1 RAGRGRQPLQ
11 GASPA
16 AFDRTEVHGSP
27 LLGNGATGATA
38 DLTTIHFAERH
49 DFSGRAGEESLV
61 SHVNL
66 ITGNPLLNNLQAHF
80 FSQRKDRTTGDT
92 VQARGQLRSIEYA
105 VTDDENVFATAFRH
119 VTFRIQQQGF
129 FTAAAQRFVQ
139 GQHGVDIVPA
149 GLGLGHA
156 DVHVMAGVG
165 RNSYLDP
172 FFL

>member
-38 DLTTIHFAERH
+38 DLTTIHFADRH

-105 VTDDENVFATAFRH
+105 VTVDQDIIPTAFRH
-119 VTFRIQQQGF
+119 VIFRIQQLGF
-129 FTAAAQRFVQ
+129 FTAAAPRGVQ
-139 GQHGVDIVPA
+139 GAHGLDIVPA
-149 GLGLGHA
+149 GPGLRHA
-156 DVHVMAGVG
+156 DVPAMAGV
-165 RNSYLDP
+165 
-172 FFL
+172 